1 MIKQIFKNN
10 SYQLVECQRD
20 NRTLEILIKQK
31 LYASMSYA
39 YCVRMTA
46 QIHLGCSWDFPWGRS
61 LEEGRTTCWVRRGCP
76 EDFNDSLFALSE
88 QFKPSNRREWIL
100 KNYSTIHSLLVQ
112 LPFLASLA
120 KIVTRRGEYLYI
132 LMVIHIYI
140 YIFTKTAAGP
150 AWSFNAK
157 NCFTTLILEIR
168 IILLLSLK
176 LYCFVFQSWEF
187 LDWVSG

>member
-76 EDFNDSLFALSE
+76 EDFKDSLFALSE

-120 KIVTRRGEYLYI
+120 KIVTRRGEYL
-132 LMVIHIYI
+132 
-140 YIFTKTAAGP
+140 
-150 AWSFNAK
+150 
-157 NCFTTLILEIR
+157 
-168 IILLLSLK
+168 
-176 LYCFVFQSWEF
+176 
-187 LDWVSG
+187 

>member
-31 LYASMSYA
+31 LYASMCPSYA

-76 EDFNDSLFALSE
+76 EDFKDSLFALSE

-100 KNYSTIHSLLVQ
+100 KNYSTI
-112 LPFLASLA
+112 LPSQFNYCTLP
-120 KIVTRRGEYLYI
+120 VTPFKGCTKLKW
-132 LMVIHIYI
+132 
-140 YIFTKTAAGP
+140 IFK
-150 AWSFNAK
+150 
-157 NCFTTLILEIR
+157 
-168 IILLLSLK
+168 LSK
-176 LYCFVFQSWEF
+176 W
-187 LDWVSG
+187 